1 MKNRKTYRFSIDIT
15 LSDDMNTLAC
25 KSKTSVYNEILLAAM
40 LAGAIVAI
48 SHDHSSDPH
57 KFAEAICGTIMD
69 RIDKPDIKEPNQQ
82 LS

>member
-25 KSKTSVYNEILLAAM
+25 KSKTSVHNEILLAAM

-57 KFAEAICGTIMD
+57 KFAQAVCGTIMEF
-69 RIDKPDIKEPNQQ
+69 IDKPDIKKPSQQ